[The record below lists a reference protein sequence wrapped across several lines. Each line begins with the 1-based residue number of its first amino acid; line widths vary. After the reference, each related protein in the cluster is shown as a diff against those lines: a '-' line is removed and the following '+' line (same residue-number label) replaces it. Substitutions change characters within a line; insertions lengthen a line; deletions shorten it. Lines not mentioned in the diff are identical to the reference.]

1 MTSNCNPHIH
11 PMSNHVI
18 DEMLYYIILNFRKTA
33 MWKKGW
39 MSERFCH
46 SEGLL
51 LEKYPDG
58 SPSSTW
64 FALLPW
70 GASNIIEGIVGGYWE
85 QNEK

>member
-1 MTSNCNPHIH
+1 
-11 PMSNHVI
+11 
-18 DEMLYYIILNFRKTA
+18 

-51 LEKYPDG
+51 PEKYPDG

-70 GASNIIEGIVGGYWE
+70 GASNIIEGIVGEYWE